1 MKMAADTSP
10 KQRINQR
17 RTDKLARP
25 APNKR
30 RLNRGTI
37 AAWDDKIAEQLSKLE
52 AENARLQR
60 RAARLILEIDTLRG
74 K

>member
-17 RTDKLARP
+17 RTDKLAGP
-25 APNKR
+25 APKR
-30 RLNRGTI
+30 RLNLGTI
-37 AAWDDKIAEQLSKLE
+37 PASDDKIAEQLSKLE
-52 AENARLQR
+52 AENARLRR
-60 RAARLILEIDTLRG
+60 RAAQLMLEIDTLRG